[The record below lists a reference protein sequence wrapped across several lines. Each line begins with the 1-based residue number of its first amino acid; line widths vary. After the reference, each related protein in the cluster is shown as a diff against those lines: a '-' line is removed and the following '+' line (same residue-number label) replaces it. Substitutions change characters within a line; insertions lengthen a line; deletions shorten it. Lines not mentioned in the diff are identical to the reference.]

1 MKCCVCLCVLMSL
14 TFAFSCAG
22 ILLNSETLGHSASQ
36 RYFTRS
42 THPLDKMSRPRRVN
56 HLLSGI
62 TQSCSS
68 TSTRT
73 SHTHTNT
80 HPYTFTHTHTIQWI
94 FIASCRR
101 FGILPNLG
109 KYVCL
114 YVSVCKEGV
123 YLNSVFGVFS
133 VFLRHFW
140 RTCVKRTTVF
150 LGL

>member
-80 HPYTFTHTHTIQWI
+80 HPYTFTHTHILSNEYSLQAVEGL
-94 FIASCRR
+94 ASCQ
-101 FGILPNLG
+101 IWASM
-109 KYVCL
+109 CACM
-114 YVSVCKEGV
+114 SVCAKK
-123 YLNSVFGVFS
+123 VFI
-133 VFLRHFW
+133 
-140 RTCVKRTTVF
+140 
-150 LGL
+150 